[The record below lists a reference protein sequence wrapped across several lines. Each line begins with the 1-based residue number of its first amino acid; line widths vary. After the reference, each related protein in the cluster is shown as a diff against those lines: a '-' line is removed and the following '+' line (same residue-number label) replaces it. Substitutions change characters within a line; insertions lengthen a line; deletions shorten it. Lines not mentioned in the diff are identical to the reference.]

1 MDRIDEVVAE
11 LEALEKKYG
20 LYVWACGC
28 CNSPHLMDSQT
39 NETVAESLEFLNGKY
54 EFDRC

>member
-1 MDRIDEVVAE
+1 MDRIDEFVAE

-20 LYVWACGC
+20 LYIWGCGC
-28 CNSPHLMDSQT
+28 CDSPRLMDSQT
-39 NETVAESLEFLNGKY
+39 NETVAGSLEFLNDKY

>member
-1 MDRIDEVVAE
+1 MDRIDEFVAE

-20 LYVWACGC
+20 LYIWACGC
-28 CNSPHLMDSQT
+28 CSSPHLMDSQT